1 MRLTRDAF
9 ILTILMLLGVG
20 LMMVLSA
27 SITSRPS
34 ENEQIYLSRHLL
46 FLGIAVVAGGIAAL
60 LPPRFWQEAAPWAFA
75 GTLALLVMVLVPGVG
90 TEVNGARRWL
100 RFGPFSLQPSE
111 LAKVTLPLFLCWS
124 IGRRRDRFG
133 RIAVATPPLIPIV
146 LTVFLVLQ
154 EPDLGT
160 SVFLC
165 LISMI
170 CLFVAGWPL
179 WQFVLAGGLVVPLAA
194 GLVALKPYQRDR
206 IEGFLAAWRDFD
218 QAPYQIQQSLTT
230 LGVGG
235 GAGVGLGR
243 GWQKLSFLP
252 EANTDFVFAV
262 IGEELGL
269 IGTLGVI
276 TLWVALFLIGLQL
289 LTRLPQQTFA
299 YAASITLLTQL
310 VLQAAINAC
319 VVTALLPPKGI
330 PHPLISYG
338 GSSLL
343 MSLVALGVILSLSRN
358 RDPISGDATPT
369 LSPEPSS

>member
-1 MRLTRDAF
+1 MRFTRDAF
-9 ILTILMLLGVG
+9 LLAILMLLSIG

-34 ENEQIYLSRHLL
+34 VKEQVYLSRHLL
-46 FLGIAVVAGGIAAL
+46 FLGIALSAGGVAAC
-60 LPPRFWQEAAPWAFA
+60 LPPRFWLRAGPWAFA
-75 GTLALLVMVLVPGVG
+75 ITLVLLVLVLLPGVG
-90 TEVNGARRWL
+90 REVNGARRWL
-100 RFGPFSLQPSE
+100 RFGPMSLQPSE
-111 LAKVTLPLFLCWS
+111 LAKITLPLYLCWV
-124 IGRRRDRFG
+124 IERRRDQFG
-133 RIAVATPPLIPIV
+133 RIAVGTPPLIPIA

-165 LISMI
+165 LTSMI

-179 WQFVLAGGLVVPLAA
+179 WQFVLAGGLTVPLAA
-194 GLVALKPYQRDR
+194 GMVALKPYQRDR

-218 QAPYQIQQSLTT
+218 EAPYQIQQSLMT

-235 GAGVGLGR
+235 TTGAGLGR

-252 EANTDFVFAV
+252 EANTDFVLAV

-276 TLWVALFLIGLQL
+276 SLWMAVFFFGMRL
-289 LTRLPQQTFA
+289 LTELPRRSFA
-299 YAASITLLTQL
+299 FAAAATLLTQL

-343 MSLVALGVILSLSRN
+343 VSVVAVGIIVSLSRDGGLFDLPEN
-358 RDPISGDATPT
+358 ELINQTAT
-369 LSPEPSS
+369 